1 MDTLVVTENGTTFI
15 TPNIQDL
22 PSLSHPLT
30 AKKSLNSLNA
40 GKSPSVSPSRKP
52 SSSPTRRKRIMVSV
66 PATTA
71 SSAAFADLQDDYTA
85 LEAQYAE
92 LLVKNSALANEHSH
106 LLLELKARA
115 KAVSDQAQK
124 LAHYEHTIRT
134 TEKEY
139 LQNKE
144 LLEKEVYFYK
154 ELAEDLHLKLD
165 RANADITNNTYL
177 NDSADSSATAEPTST
192 EDLEKYNRLLKDFRI
207 LQSNFELEQNSKLV
221 LIDQIEYLTKEVELR
236 TAETSPTD
244 IHNLSNNSDE
254 NLDLEYYDQGI
265 INNISNPYIHTMND
279 LSEEDSDADA
289 SMNDTQLLSYLVDE
303 HKLESSSPIKG
314 LRETSDE
321 SIDVSRNFQFPPP
334 ANVYQFPPSPDPA
347 TKAQK
352 RSSLPLILKA
362 SPALDQDE
370 FVLSPLKLTSGNP
383 NGSYFDGDT
392 SITKTK
398 KRYSSSKPT
407 HSRYNSH
414 DIVPIKVEF
423 EPQDLTMRS
432 TSVPEK
438 EHQKFDII
446 SEEEQ
451 PRSRK
456 SVRNSAFLALNG
468 QGNLPSNRNSVM
480 YSTTNTSSKRSSLAA
495 DSSHINGVNAND
507 VTKQELMKLKFELQ
521 SLKLHNEKLLSY
533 IGFELQKQSKNIK
546 KLSHKQSLNSL
557 NKNGKRMEYSD
568 AKLIQK
574 SRDMLINKKRV
585 LRSVSIN
592 PILSK
597 KYGSGGREH
606 QLAFFNTS
614 GRPLGIGILTNGLL
628 PYTNEVVLLEFANEE
643 RMPFSSDFLK
653 QLEQET
659 DEDDYGFLKHNDRF
673 GQRIFSSGVNNYLN
687 YDELDAEND
696 SDFETSHKRTQSKG
710 LKKFQS
716 QTFRINKT
724 YLSSEDDDSEY
735 GDEWEDV
742 SYVVPEVP
750 QYSVFNQM
758 KQLLFGTTL
767 AENKIAKS
775 DKNRPLT
782 DDGLKYKFLTI
793 AIGIMI
799 IGIRCTTYQHQASAT
814 N

>member
-1 MDTLVVTENGTTFI
+1 MDTLLVTENGTTFI
-15 TPNIQDL
+15 APTSQDL
-22 PSLSHPLT
+22 PSLPHPLT
-30 AKKSLNSLNA
+30 AKNSMNSLNTA
-40 GKSPSVSPSRKP
+40 KSPSVSPSKKT
-52 SSSPTRRKRIMVSV
+52 SGSPRKRMMASL
-66 PATTA
+66 AASTA
-71 SSAAFADLQDDYTA
+71 PKLALSGLQEDYAA

-92 LLVKNSALANEHSH
+92 LLVKNSALATDHSH
-106 LLLELKARA
+106 LLLEIKSKAKSLA
-115 KAVSDQAQK
+115 DQAQK
-124 LAHYEHTIRT
+124 LSHYELSIRLA
-134 TEKEY
+134 EKEY
-139 LQNKE
+139 LQNKD

-154 ELAEDLHLKLD
+154 ELAEDLQTRLD
-165 RANADITNNTYL
+165 RTNADMTNNTFL
-177 NDSADSSATAEPTST
+177 HDSPDSSVSAE
-192 EDLEKYNRLLKDFRI
+192 DQEKYNKLLKDYRI

-221 LIDQIEYLTKEVELR
+221 LIDQVEYLTKEMELR

-244 IHNLSNNSDE
+244 IRNLSNNSDE
-254 NLDLEYYDQGI
+254 NVDLEYYDQGI

-279 LSEEDSDADA
+279 LSEEDSDAD
-289 SMNDTQLLSYLVDE
+289 SSINDTRLLSYLVDE
-303 HKLESSSPIKG
+303 NKLESSSPIKG

-334 ANVYQFPPSPDPA
+334 ASTYQFPPSPDPA

-352 RSSLPLILKA
+352 RMSLPLILKA
-362 SPALDQDE
+362 SPALEQEE

-383 NGSYFDGDT
+383 NSSYFDAET

-398 KRYSSSKPT
+398 KRYSNSKPT

-414 DIVPIKVEF
+414 DIVPIRVEF
-423 EPQDLTMRS
+423 EPQDLAMRS

-446 SEEEQ
+446 NEEEQ
-451 PRSRK
+451 PHSRK

-468 QGNLPSNRNSVM
+468 HSNPPSNRNSVM
-480 YSTTNTSSKRSSLAA
+480 YSNTNTSSKRSSLAA

-557 NKNGKRMEYSD
+557 NKNSKRIEYSD

-597 KYGSGGREH
+597 KYGSSGREH
-606 QLAFFNTS
+606 QLALFNTS
-614 GRPLGIGILTNGLL
+614 GRSLGLGILTNGLL
-628 PYTNEVVLLEFANEE
+628 PYTNEVLLLELANEE
-643 RMPFSSDFLK
+643 RVPFNSDFFQ
-653 QLEQET
+653 QLEQEN
-659 DEDDYGFLKHNDRF
+659 DEDDYGFLQNNDRF
-673 GQRIFSSGVNNYLN
+673 GQRIFSSGISNYLN

-696 SDFETSHKRTQSKG
+696 SDFETEHKRTQSRG
-710 LKKFQS
+710 LKKYQS
-716 QTFRINKT
+716 QTFRMNKK
-724 YLSSEDDDSEY
+724 YVSSEDEDSEY
-735 GDEWEDV
+735 GDDWEDV
-742 SYVVPEVP
+742 SYMVPDVP

-758 KQLLFGTTL
+758 KHLLFGFNL
-767 AENKIAKS
+767 AENMIKKS
-775 DKNRPLT
+775 EKSRPLT

-799 IGIRCTTYQHQASAT
+799 IGIRCTTYQHHASAT